1 DRDCGDRTV
10 RGQFPGETGN
20 GGAAGADCLAAG
32 SGPGYPGCFRMVRT
46 WRGNAKG
53 GRNLCVPAGGIWG
66 AALGSAHVIPV
77 CVANIPTRATFRRVG
92 VDRIREL
99 RGVSSSIDD
108 GRA

>member
-1 DRDCGDRTV
+1 M
-10 RGQFPGETGN
+10 
-20 GGAAGADCLAAG
+20 AAG
-32 SGPGYPGCFRMVRT
+32 SGPSYPGCFRMVRA

-53 GRNLCVPAGGIWG
+53 WRNLCVPPGGIWA
-66 AALGSAHVIPV
+66 AALGPIDVVPV

-92 VDRIREL
+92 VNRIREL